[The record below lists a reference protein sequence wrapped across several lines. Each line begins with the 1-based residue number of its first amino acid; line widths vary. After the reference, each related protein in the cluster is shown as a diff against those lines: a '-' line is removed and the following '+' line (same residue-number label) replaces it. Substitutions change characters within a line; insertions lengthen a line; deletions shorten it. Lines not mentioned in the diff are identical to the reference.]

1 MSFKLTLDAAP
12 VDLFPDFTVEYSIDV
27 YSVLNPDE
35 VKSPVSFSNRFPY
48 TPTNISTI
56 VYDFDA
62 DKSNYPILG
71 KAYELTDGSGNIIS
85 SGTAYLSTVVVNSD
99 EPYFELRFEDKAT
112 ELIKEF
118 EGLDWSDLYD
128 DDFST
133 TVNILDTYLS
143 SNQNYSTR
151 DVELAYIDV
160 CNDHEKFRYE
170 ARQFTGWGLTGKKVG
185 LFPTINVINFIDRLF
200 TAANE
205 TSQSNFLSNLST
217 WKAANLYALVPARLM
232 RNASGQRSQTIT
244 PYTHGIFINE
254 DLATGAIPSTY
265 AFGVY
270 QNTAQNVWQE
280 DPGTNY
286 NVTDTSG
293 TLTYGGFY
301 QSSDSPTNI
310 VDPQTD
316 ETRLG
321 YVAWSSGFDGNLS
334 LTSNG
339 TIVDFKLA
347 IPAIEYEYDPD
358 KWGGLLIDEFVD
370 VSNAEFFPRAIIYR
384 SGIPVLELPVLD
396 INGDPLSL
404 TPSLFENGEAI
415 DQDHNGF
422 GHNHANAIVF
432 EPVNVFLDYPI
443 EILSTSQYSIKY
455 KIEIVGSIE
464 AVVVDDNDNVVSA
477 NYVFEAEEIAKAR
490 VYGYDPADLRVTI
503 STAGE
508 YVATAPTDQFT
519 FQYSLQS
526 SATKKPHELFSEI
539 LSRFGLSL
547 IYDYSS
553 STFILD
559 TLNDVRRTSIGF
571 PIDDYID
578 NLQPYEVSGGQEKYA
593 FFRLLNEINDGLYD
607 KRSDN
612 LAYGSFDGVVGTGGQ
627 GKYSVQFNSALIN
640 RDKKTICG
648 DIAELPDQAIQK
660 LLPSQEVGIINNEIP
675 DYTDVGVRFFYL
687 RSHQFTTT
695 IRYPQYLDV
704 NQYGQVVQ
712 SLAYKPMGPY
722 FLGGY
727 PINENGDGLNLEFG
741 TETTLDDFFTYY
753 TNLDKIQAASRTK
766 MKFNAAVPV
775 SWITNLSF
783 FKEYFYFAS
792 PNENFVIDS
801 VQGQI
806 YDNYFYGEFTVRFL

>member
-1 MSFKLTLDAAP
+1 
-12 VDLFPDFTVEYSIDV
+12 
-27 YSVLNPDE
+27 
-35 VKSPVSFSNRFPY
+35 
-48 TPTNISTI
+48 
-56 VYDFDA
+56 
-62 DKSNYPILG
+62 
-71 KAYELTDGSGNIIS
+71 
-85 SGTAYLSTVVVNSD
+85 
-99 EPYFELRFEDKAT
+99 
-112 ELIKEF
+112 
-118 EGLDWSDLYD
+118 
-128 DDFST
+128 
-133 TVNILDTYLS
+133 
-143 SNQNYSTR
+143 
-151 DVELAYIDV
+151 
-160 CNDHEKFRYE
+160 
-170 ARQFTGWGLTGKKVG
+170 
-185 LFPTINVINFIDRLF
+185 
-200 TAANE
+200 
-205 TSQSNFLSNLST
+205 
-217 WKAANLYALVPARLM
+217 
-232 RNASGQRSQTIT
+232 
-244 PYTHGIFINE
+244 
-254 DLATGAIPSTY
+254 
-265 AFGVY
+265 
-270 QNTAQNVWQE
+270 
-280 DPGTNY
+280 
-286 NVTDTSG
+286 
-293 TLTYGGFY
+293 
-301 QSSDSPTNI
+301 
-310 VDPQTD
+310 
-316 ETRLG
+316 
-321 YVAWSSGFDGNLS
+321 
-334 LTSNG
+334 
-339 TIVDFKLA
+339 
-347 IPAIEYEYDPD
+347 
-358 KWGGLLIDEFVD
+358 
-370 VSNAEFFPRAIIYR
+370 
-384 SGIPVLELPVLD
+384 
-396 INGDPLSL
+396 
-404 TPSLFENGEAI
+404 
-415 DQDHNGF
+415 
-422 GHNHANAIVF
+422 
-432 EPVNVFLDYPI
+432 
-443 EILSTSQYSIKY
+443 
-455 KIEIVGSIE
+455 
-464 AVVVDDNDNVVSA
+464 
-477 NYVFEAEEIAKAR
+477 
-490 VYGYDPADLRVTI
+490 
-503 STAGE
+503 
-508 YVATAPTDQFT
+508 
-519 FQYSLQS
+519 LQS

-559 TLNDVRRTSIGF
+559 TLNDVRRTSVGF

-640 RDKKTICG
+640 RDKKTVCG

-792 PNENFVIDS
+792 PNENFVIDA